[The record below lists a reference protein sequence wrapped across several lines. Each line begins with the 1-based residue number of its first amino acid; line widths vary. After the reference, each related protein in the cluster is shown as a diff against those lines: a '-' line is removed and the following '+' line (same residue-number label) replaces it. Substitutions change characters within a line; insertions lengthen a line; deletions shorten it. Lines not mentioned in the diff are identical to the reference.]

1 MFTARI
7 VFFILNSFVS
17 RRVNQKRG
25 QMYYGKWM
33 DSNVLHF
40 RTSDVDNFRILNHF
54 YLSIYFT
61 NPSIDNYYKRFV
73 RDFVHYN
80 DNVFC
85 AAGKIVQLLQD
96 EGKERGF
103 GVDEEGAGGYSALHV
118 RRGDLQYKEVVI
130 SADEWYENTAK
141 LWRPKE
147 LLYIATDE
155 KDKSFFDPIAQH
167 YDIRFLGDY
176 FDKVGLDKLD
186 SNLLGMVEIAVAS
199 RARIFVGT
207 WHSTFSGY
215 ICRLRGYYGVSKTSN
230 YYSFKPRRL
239 SMHKWPANEKS
250 NYEAREWQSA
260 WLGIDGDEYI
270 LRDLEPNSNSPVGP
284 AANISLLGEPFP
296 RPNHLSRGLSG
307 LSMEK
312 TPALVGASRG
322 KISCDVDVDSLVYWN
337 DPQGKRDREFVS
349 PFRSDKRQYITFWQ
363 DGGRFNNIRMGFEI
377 IMVFAGK
384 SIIFYPLSSCPYLW
398 HESLFSRFSFLA
410 ATGRTVV
417 LPPTQ
422 NLMLMVSSFALVC
435 RDLGLDY
442 LTNILFVF
450 IRMMGRIVRAPSTVW
465 ITFIL
470 LRVRGLR
477 NVSLSYPWLSL
488 LSGRPSRK
496 DW

>member
-1 MFTARI
+1 M
-7 VFFILNSFVS
+7 LNSFVS
-17 RRVNQKRG
+17 RRVNQERG
-25 QMYYGKWM
+25 QMYFGKWM

-40 RTSDVDNFRILNHF
+40 RTSDIDNFRILNHF
-54 YLSIYFT
+54 YTTIYFT

-85 AAGKIVQLLQD
+85 AAGKIIQLLQD

-215 ICRLRGYYGVSKTSN
+215 ICRLRGYYGVSKMSN
-230 YYSFKPRRL
+230 YYSFRPRRL

-337 DPQGKRDREFVS
+337 VPQGKRDREFVS

-377 IMVFAGK
+377 IMVYAGK
-384 SIIFYPLSSCPYLW
+384 SSIFYPMSSCRHLW
-398 HESLFSRFSFLA
+398 NLYSHDFL
-410 ATGRTVV
+410 
-417 LPPTQ
+417 
-422 NLMLMVSSFALVC
+422 S
-435 RDLGLDY
+435 
-442 LTNILFVF
+442 
-450 IRMMGRIVRAPSTVW
+450 
-465 ITFIL
+465 
-470 LRVRGLR
+470 
-477 NVSLSYPWLSL
+477 
-488 LSGRPSRK
+488 
-496 DW
+496 